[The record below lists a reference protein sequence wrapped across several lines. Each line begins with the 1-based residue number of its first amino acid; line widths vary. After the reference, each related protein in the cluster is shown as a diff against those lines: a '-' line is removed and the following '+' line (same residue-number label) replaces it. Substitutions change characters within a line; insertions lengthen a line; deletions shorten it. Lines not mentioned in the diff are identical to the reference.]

1 MTENA
6 GLAVQLDP
14 VSHKILIVEDE
25 VDIAT
30 LVTFNLQRAGYA
42 VDMVHDG
49 LEGLEK
55 IIKDQPDLVVL
66 DLMLPGM
73 DGFSILREMQ
83 RDSRANQIP
92 VLMLTAKS
100 QIDDRIRGLESGV
113 DDYLTKPFSPKE
125 LILRVQAILK
135 RNKATPGSVIFS
147 FGPFRFDKNNLSF
160 YLNEEP
166 LQLTSTEFKLLL
178 YLCQRAGQPQARNNL
193 LKVIWG
199 YNDDVHSRTLD
210 THMKRLRQKL
220 GDEASFIETVRGIG
234 YLVPEI
240 E

>member
-1 MTENA
+1 MESGPTIH
-6 GLAVQLDP
+6 LDP
-14 VSHKILIVEDE
+14 MLQKILIVEDE

-30 LVTFNLQRAGYA
+30 LISFNLERAGYE

-49 LEGLEK
+49 REGLEK
-55 IIKDQPDLVVL
+55 ILKEQPDLVIL

-73 DGFSILREMQ
+73 DGHAVLKEMQ
-83 RDSRANQIP
+83 RDTRSHAIP
-92 VLMLTAKS
+92 VLMLTAKG
-100 QIDDRIRGLESGV
+100 QTEDRIRGLESGA

-125 LILRVQAILK
+125 LILRVQAIIK
-135 RNKATPGSVIFS
+135 RNRSTPGSVVFS
-147 FGPFRFDKNNLSF
+147 FGPFRFDKNSLTF

-166 LQLTSTEFKLLL
+166 LALTATEFKLLL
-178 YLCQRAGQPQARNNL
+178 YLCQRAGQTQDRNDL
-193 LKVIWG
+193 LKVVWG

-220 GDEASFIETVRGIG
+220 GAEGSLIETVRGVG
-234 YLVPEI
+234 YQIREI